1 MAGSVKVKLIRSMIG
16 RPEKHRKVL
25 RGMGLTRLNKTVEFK
40 DTPEIRG
47 MINKVSHLVSTEEKV
62 DEAMNY
68 RRLQNL
74 ANPINGWAAVLA
86 PAGARPQAE
95 APKGITVDPVAVSDP
110 VMKAGRCQFN
120 GDFPSADLPIFSE
133 KKSPS

>member
-1 MAGSVKVKLIRSMIG
+1 MAGSVKITLIRSMIG

-62 DEAMNY
+62 DEA
-68 RRLQNL
+68 
-74 ANPINGWAAVLA
+74 
-86 PAGARPQAE
+86 
-95 APKGITVDPVAVSDP
+95 S
-110 VMKAGRCQFN
+110 
-120 GDFPSADLPIFSE
+120 
-133 KKSPS
+133 